1 MKPLTFHPEARLELT
16 EAGRYYAERSLSV
29 AQHFYEEIDEVL
41 AEIRAR
47 PGLRRMFDPP
57 ARRHFGPIFP
67 YGVVYLDQPD
77 TIWIVAVMHFK
88 QEPGYWRKRLG

>member
-1 MKPLTFHPEARLELT
+1 MELK

-67 YGVVYLDQPD
+67 HGVVYLDQPD